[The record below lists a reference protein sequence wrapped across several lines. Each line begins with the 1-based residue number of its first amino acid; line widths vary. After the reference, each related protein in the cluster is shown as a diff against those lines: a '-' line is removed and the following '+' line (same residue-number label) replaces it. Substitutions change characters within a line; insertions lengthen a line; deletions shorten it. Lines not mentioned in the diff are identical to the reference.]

1 MFSIFRKNPADAEL
15 DRIYKEKGF
24 YCDEYVEAFRAAHPR
39 LRSDDHFTL
48 CELYIGMEKYDS
60 ASKEL
65 LSVRPGSLLDIITPA
80 QHAFCRIAISL
91 GSGDYSD
98 ALAIYNEHVKF
109 LDTFMSNP
117 VRSKIAGDYYSYA
130 AILCAIEGK
139 DTSDREIERY
149 LARLR
154 EWCDLFPRH
163 RLLLSIT
170 EVAVL
175 YAKKEKE
182 AEAAAAKC
190 RQTILDFPS
199 FNYEWEREEYLKKLD
214 RATRI
219 TPEAPAH

>member
-1 MFSIFRKNPADAEL
+1 MGIFKKKNDEEL
-15 DRIYKEKGF
+15 AAVYREKGF
-24 YCDEYVEAFRAAHPR
+24 YSEEYIQVFRSRHPR
-39 LRSDDHFTL
+39 MNSDDHFTL

-199 FNYEWEREEYLKKLD
+199 FNYEWEREEFLKKLD

-219 TPEAPAH
+219 TPSA